1 MYQITSDLHKV
12 CPVMGILVL
21 EILGEQNFGRRMAL
35 GPETRHGP
43 RATRPGGQFKG
54 EHPIL

>member
-21 EILGEQNFGRRMAL
+21 EILGEQNFGWKIWSAVIGWDVPPL
-35 GPETRHGP
+35 ELSPWTSCP
-43 RATRPGGQFKG
+43 P
-54 EHPIL
+54 